1 MPSPKQRRARIFV
14 VSALLGI
21 PSDDAEYLAIVKNQI
36 TDIGT
41 LVKDHD
47 EELFNSM
54 ISFFESSTEKHK
66 REEIQRFR

>member
-41 LVKDHD
+41 MVKEHD
-47 EELFNSM
+47 PSLFDSM
-54 ISFFESSTEKHK
+54 I
-66 REEIQRFR
+66 I

>member
-1 MPSPKQRRARIFV
+1 MSEEVKKKFEEFTKRFV
-14 VSALLGI
+14 S
-21 PSDDAEYLAIVKNQI
+21 
-36 TDIGT
+36 
-41 LVKDHD
+41 D